1 MRVALSLTAATVVA
15 ATGPCD
21 IFNLAGTPC
30 VAAHSLVRA
39 LMDSYAGPL
48 YQVRRLA
55 DNSTLDIGL
64 LAPGGFANAAAQ
76 DTFCKGQACVV
87 QRIYDQ
93 SAFREL
99 GGLPF
104 HGPPS
109 NCAHTQTRARRE
121 PPGHRAAGRQRA
133 PRGPARERHA
143 PPHHDRRPCGVR
155 RLL

>member
-1 MRVALSLTAATVVA
+1 MRVALSLTAATMAA

-21 IFNLAGTPC
+21 IFGLAGTPC

-48 YQVRRLA
+48 YQVRRPA
-55 DNSTLDIGL
+55 DNATLDIGL

-93 SAFREL
+93 SAFRKW
-99 GGLPF
+99 PARCATSAAA
-104 HGPPS
+104 PS
-109 NCAHTQTRARRE
+109 HSAHPNWRARRE
-121 PPGHRAAGRQRA
+121 PP
-133 PRGPARERHA
+133 
-143 PPHHDRRPCGVR
+143 
-155 RLL
+155 